1 MNNEPN
7 DFLPSEILRLLS
19 KKGKSAF
26 FPKMGILAQ
35 AAKAKGK
42 RYNATIGTAK
52 DDDGSVMSLKS
63 IAELIDVDPEVVFP
77 YAPGFGRPEL
87 RELWQKMLVEK
98 NPNLAGVKISKPV
111 VTGALTHGLSL
122 LGLLFFNEGEELIC
136 PDLYWGNYRLV
147 FEHWHGVEIKTYQTF
162 KDSGFNVAGLRE
174 ELLTSGDKKVVILN
188 FPNNPTGYTPLNEQV
203 LEIVAAFEE
212 ALAAGK
218 QIVVF
223 IDDAY
228 FGLVYEEGVIQ
239 ESLFVRLG
247 NLNKNLLAVKVDGPT
262 KEDYVW
268 GFRVGFL
275 TYAYKGMSDEA
286 AEALEEKTAGALRG
300 NASNISN
307 LSQSLL
313 YKAYS
318 SPNYEAEKQEKFETL
333 KERYKEVKKTLTDHP
348 EYTEMFTAL
357 PFNSGYFM
365 CVKLRDDVDPAKVY
379 QLLLDEYD
387 TGVILC
393 DDLLRIAFSSA
404 PLKDIPHLYENIY
417 KATQDVLQDK

>member
-1 MNNEPN
+1 M
-7 DFLPSEILRLLS
+7 
-19 KKGKSAF
+19 
-26 FPKMGILAQ
+26 
-35 AAKAKGK
+35 
-42 RYNATIGTAK
+42 
-52 DDDGSVMSLKS
+52 
-63 IAELIDVDPEVVFP
+63 
-77 YAPGFGRPEL
+77 
-87 RELWQKMLVEK
+87 
-98 NPNLAGVKISKPV
+98 
-111 VTGALTHGLSL
+111 
-122 LGLLFFNEGEELIC
+122 
-136 PDLYWGNYRLV
+136 
-147 FEHWHGVEIKTYQTF
+147 
-162 KDSGFNVAGLRE
+162 
-174 ELLTSGDKKVVILN
+174 
-188 FPNNPTGYTPLNEQV
+188 
-203 LEIVAAFEE
+203 
-212 ALAAGK
+212 
-218 QIVVF
+218 
-223 IDDAY
+223 
-228 FGLVYEEGVIQ
+228 VYEEGVIQ